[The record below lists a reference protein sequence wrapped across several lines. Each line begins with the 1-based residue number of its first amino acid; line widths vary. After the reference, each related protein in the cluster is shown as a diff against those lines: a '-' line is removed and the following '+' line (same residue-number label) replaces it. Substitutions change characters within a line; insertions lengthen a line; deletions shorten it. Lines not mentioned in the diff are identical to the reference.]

1 MHGFGCAEVALVP
14 ANIQTIFLTC
24 LFAAAAVCGCGKKDK
39 KKSDEAPES
48 VIAPADANG
57 NTENAK
63 DTLQTPESPTVSAA
77 VYKPEITLE
86 GVLHTSYYNRATS
99 TPYFQ
104 SSTELKDLFPDISN
118 PKTSQLCL
126 PTIMS
131 YELYT
136 QLAAKPSLTNPQ
148 SESYLSRPV
157 TDQVRE
163 MYRVCET
170 DRFRGTTA
178 PQAANCA
185 VQAASATGLKSQ
197 VHVIGTDAKWKDF
210 GYYIAS
216 VTTDNRT
223 LAHKDIIDGIANK
236 ASMMF
241 LIGFYETMDGVNFER
256 KGGHFISVTATGIAD
271 NDKTSLKIWIVD
283 PANPGQEKPQGSN
296 PFNGTLKAIVRP
308 ADTNLDPLITNE
320 LVGSK
325 IESAGYRIFL
335 ESAIRYSLSAE

>member
-1 MHGFGCAEVALVP
+1 MGLDCAEVVLVP
-14 ANIQTIFLTC
+14 AKFSTILLSC
-24 LFAAAAVCGCGKKDK
+24 LVAAVAVCGCAKKDK
-39 KKSDEAPES
+39 KKGHEAPES
-48 VIAPADANG
+48 VAAPADANG

-63 DTLQTPESPTVSAA
+63 DTTQNPESTATNAA
-77 VYKPEITLE
+77 IYKPEITLE
-86 GVLHTSYYNRATS
+86 GILHTSYYNRATS

-104 SSTELKDLFPDISN
+104 SSTELKDLFPDVSN

-136 QLAAKPSLTNPQ
+136 QLAAKPSLINPQ

-185 VQAASATGLKSQ
+185 VQAASATGLKSH

-216 VTTDNRT
+216 VTTENRP
-223 LAHKDIIDGIANK
+223 LVHSDIINGIANK

-241 LIGFYETMDGVNFER
+241 LIGFYESSDGVNFQR

-271 NDKTSLKIWIVD
+271 NDKSGLKVWIVD
-283 PANPGQEKPQGSN
+283 PANPGQEKPVGSN
-296 PFNGTLKAIVRP
+296 PFNGILKVIGRT

-325 IESAGYRIFL
+325 IEAAGYRIFF